1 MRSVVVAK
9 AASRALVAARNEAR
23 ASVLLKVPG
32 RGCGHVLTRRWGTCF
47 FVLASI
53 AGATSSAYAQAI
65 SPLTPP
71 ASPPW
76 NAESVFEPVP
86 YAKWWS
92 RYPGE
97 RIDVEDTPVVTR
109 RWLGYEERG
118 IRSGSWMYFPSVSV
132 GALYDSN
139 VFATQSDHKSDVA
152 AVENPSLRV
161 TSLSERSPVTF
172 DAYVKARQYSHYSDL
187 DQTDASVR
195 AKGRIDVSHDSG
207 FLYNFQAAYLHE
219 AVGSLSSPLNAAQ
232 PTPYAYTHENVTYWK
247 QLARLTM
254 SFGLRNDNY
263 DFGSTRAQNGTTI
276 NQDSRDGSIYAAHA
290 RIDYAYGANLGFFTA
305 FEGNLRD
312 LKGTPSGSLSSHGY
326 RSLTGLNFS
335 LTHLIGGEIGAGFT
349 SQRFDDPTIGT
360 VNGPAFRA
368 LLTWSP
374 RRSIDVKF
382 KAEEIATEAVET
394 VASGVRAQSLML
406 GVDYELRR
414 NVVFSTF
421 AGYENDKFF
430 GQDRRDN
437 VYSATA
443 GLKYLLNRYSSV
455 ALNYKYVNR
464 NSNVSSAVYD
474 KHEIGVDV
482 TAHF

>member
-1 MRSVVVAK
+1 MIVGASSSV
-9 AASRALVAARNEAR
+9 
-23 ASVLLKVPG
+23 
-32 RGCGHVLTRRWGTCF
+32 H
-47 FVLASI
+47 
-53 AGATSSAYAQAI
+53 AQAV
-65 SPLTPP
+65 SLLTPP

-86 YAKWWS
+86 YAKSWS
-92 RYPGE
+92 RYPRE
-97 RIDVEDTPVVTR
+97 RINLEDTPVVTR
-109 RWLGYEERG
+109 RWPGYKERG
-118 IRSGSWMYFPSVSV
+118 IRSGSWMFYPSITA

-139 VFATQSDHKSDVA
+139 VFSTQSDHKSDVA

-161 TSLSERSPVTF
+161 TSLSERNPVTF
-172 DAYVKARQYSHYSDL
+172 DAYIKSRQYSQYSDL

-195 AKGRIDVSHDSG
+195 AKGRVDITHDSG
-207 FLYNFQAAYLHE
+207 VLYNFQAAYLHE
-219 AVGSLSSPLNAAQ
+219 AVGSLSSPLGAAE

-247 QLARLTM
+247 QYQRFTM
-254 SFGLRNDNY
+254 SLGLRNDNY
-263 DFGSTRAQNGTTI
+263 DFGSTRAQDGTTI
-276 NQDSRDGSIYAAHA
+276 NQDSRDGSIYAGHA

-312 LKGTPSGSLSSHGY
+312 LRGTPSGSLSSHGY
-326 RSLTGLNFS
+326 RSLTGVNFS

-360 VNGPAFRA
+360 VSGPAFRA
-368 LLTWSP
+368 LITWSP
-374 RRSIDVKF
+374 RRSVDVKF
-382 KAEEIATEAVET
+382 KAEEISTEAVET
-394 VASGVRAQSLML
+394 VASGVRAQSVML
-406 GVDYELRR
+406 GVDYEFRR

-430 GQDRRDN
+430 GQDRRDD

-443 GLKYLLNRYSSV
+443 GVKYLFNRYSSV

-464 NSNVSSAVYD
+464 NSNVPSAVYD
-474 KHEIGVDV
+474 KHEIGIDV

>member
-1 MRSVVVAK
+1 
-9 AASRALVAARNEAR
+9 
-23 ASVLLKVPG
+23 
-32 RGCGHVLTRRWGTCF
+32 
-47 FVLASI
+47 
-53 AGATSSAYAQAI
+53 
-65 SPLTPP
+65 
-71 ASPPW
+71 
-76 NAESVFEPVP
+76 VP

-109 RWLGYEERG
+109 RWPGYEERG
-118 IRSGSWMYFPSVSV
+118 IRSGSWMYYPSASV

-139 VFATQSDHKSDVA
+139 VFATQSDHRSDIA

-161 TSLSERSPVTF
+161 TSLSERNPVTF

-247 QLARLTM
+247 QFSRLTM

-276 NQDSRDGSIYAAHA
+276 NQDSRDGAIYAAHA
-290 RIDYAYGANLGFFTA
+290 RVDYAYSANLGFFTA

-326 RSLTGLNFS
+326 RSLTGFNFS

-360 VNGPAFRA
+360 VSGPAFRA

-394 VASGVRAQSLML
+394 VASGVRAQSLMF
-406 GVDYELRR
+406 GVDYEFRR

-430 GQDRRDN
+430 GQDRRDD

-464 NSNVSSAVYD
+464 NSNVPSAVYD

>member
-1 MRSVVVAK
+1 M
-9 AASRALVAARNEAR
+9 
-23 ASVLLKVPG
+23 
-32 RGCGHVLTRRWGTCF
+32 
-47 FVLASI
+47 
-53 AGATSSAYAQAI
+53 
-65 SPLTPP
+65 
-71 ASPPW
+71 
-76 NAESVFEPVP
+76 
-86 YAKWWS
+86 
-92 RYPGE
+92 
-97 RIDVEDTPVVTR
+97 VTR
-109 RWLGYEERG
+109 RWPGYEERG
-118 IRSGSWMYFPSVSV
+118 IRSGSWMFFPSITA

-161 TSLSERSPVTF
+161 TSLSERNPVTF
-172 DAYVKARQYSHYSDL
+172 DAYVKSRQYRHYADL
-187 DQTDASVR
+187 DQTDASLR
-195 AKGRIDVSHDSG
+195 AKGRIEVTHDSG

-247 QLARLTM
+247 QFFKRLTV

-290 RIDYAYGANLGFFTA
+290 RVDYAYDANLGFFTA

-312 LKGTPSGSLSSHGY
+312 LKGTPTGSLSSHGY
-326 RSLTGLNFS
+326 RSLTGFNFS

-360 VNGPAFRA
+360 VSGPAFRA

-406 GVDYELRR
+406 GVDYEFRR

-430 GQDRRDN
+430 GQDRRDD

-443 GLKYLLNRYSSV
+443 GLKYLLNRYSAV

-464 NSNVSSAVYD
+464 NSNVPSAVYD

-482 TAHF
+482 TAHL

>member
-1 MRSVVVAK
+1 
-9 AASRALVAARNEAR
+9 
-23 ASVLLKVPG
+23 
-32 RGCGHVLTRRWGTCF
+32 
-47 FVLASI
+47 
-53 AGATSSAYAQAI
+53 
-65 SPLTPP
+65 
-71 ASPPW
+71 
-76 NAESVFEPVP
+76 
-86 YAKWWS
+86 
-92 RYPGE
+92 
-97 RIDVEDTPVVTR
+97 
-109 RWLGYEERG
+109 
-118 IRSGSWMYFPSVSV
+118 
-132 GALYDSN
+132 
-139 VFATQSDHKSDVA
+139 
-152 AVENPSLRV
+152 
-161 TSLSERSPVTF
+161 
-172 DAYVKARQYSHYSDL
+172 
-187 DQTDASVR
+187 
-195 AKGRIDVSHDSG
+195 
-207 FLYNFQAAYLHE
+207 
-219 AVGSLSSPLNAAQ
+219 
-232 PTPYAYTHENVTYWK
+232 VTYWK

-430 GQDRRDN
+430 GQDRRDD

-464 NSNVSSAVYD
+464 NSNVPSAVYD